1 MPRNL
6 AFDGAKPQKKRELP
20 PRDGNEMDTAQARQA
35 MVDRQVRPHDVT
47 DLRILEALL
56 EVPRE
61 NFLDAAHRALAYLDT
76 EVPVSAGSRRVLL
89 KPIVF
94 GKLLQAADIREGDRV
109 LDVGC
114 ATGYSA
120 AVLARLAGQVVALE
134 EDAAL
139 ASAAS
144 ANLAAAG
151 VANVNVVTGPLA
163 AGSPRGGPYQVI
175 LLEGRSEIAPEA
187 LYEQLADGGRLLAV
201 VGGAPMAKAM
211 IYDRTGK
218 TVTAQPLFDAGAP
231 VLPGF
236 VKPPEFVF

>member
-1 MPRNL
+1 
-6 AFDGAKPQKKRELP
+6 
-20 PRDGNEMDTAQARQA
+20 MDTAQARQA

-47 DLRILEALL
+47 DRRILSALL
-56 EVPRE
+56 DVPRE
-61 NFLDAAHRALAYLDT
+61 RFLDPAHRALAYLDT
-76 EVPVSAGSRRVLL
+76 EVPVSTASRRVML

-94 GKLLQAADIREGDRV
+94 GKLLQATGIRETERV

-139 ASAAS
+139 ASAAT
-144 ANLAAAG
+144 ANLAAVGAP
-151 VANVNVVTGPLA
+151 NVNVVTGPLT
-163 AGSPRGGPYQVI
+163 AGSPQGGPYDVI
-175 LLEGRSEIAPEA
+175 LLEGRCEVAPEQ
-187 LYEQLADGGRLLAV
+187 LYGQLADGGRLVAV

-211 IYDRTGK
+211 IYDKIGK
-218 TVTAQPLFDAGAP
+218 SVTPQPLFDAGAP

>member
-1 MPRNL
+1 
-6 AFDGAKPQKKRELP
+6 
-20 PRDGNEMDTAQARQA
+20 MDTAQARQA

-47 DLRILEALL
+47 DLRILAALL

-61 NFLDAAHRALAYLDT
+61 TFFDSAHRALAYLDT
-76 EVPVSAGSRRVLL
+76 EVPVSTASRRVLL

-94 GKLLQAADIREGDRV
+94 GKLLQAAGIRESDRV

-134 EDAAL
+134 EDAPL
-139 ASAAS
+139 ASAAT
-144 ANLAAAG
+144 ANLAALGAPQ
-151 VANVNVVTGPLA
+151 VKVVTGPLT
-163 AGSPRGGPYQVI
+163 AGSPQGGPYDVI
-175 LLEGRSEIAPEA
+175 LLEGRSEVAPEP
-187 LYEQLADGGRLLAV
+187 LCEQLADGGRLLAV

-211 IYDRTGK
+211 IYDKTGK
-218 TVTAQPLFDAGAP
+218 TITARPLFDAGAP

>member
-1 MPRNL
+1 
-6 AFDGAKPQKKRELP
+6 
-20 PRDGNEMDTAQARQA
+20 MDTAQARQA

-47 DLRILEALL
+47 DLRILGALL
-56 EVPRE
+56 DVPRE
-61 NFLDAAHRALAYLDT
+61 RFLDPAHRALAYLDT
-76 EVPVSAGSRRVLL
+76 EVPVSTASPRAML

-94 GKLLQAADIREGDRV
+94 GKLLQAAGIRETDRV

-120 AVLARLAGQVVALE
+120 AILARLAGHVVALE

-139 ASAAS
+139 AAAAT

-151 VANVNVVTGPLA
+151 ATNVSVVTGALV
-163 AGSPRGGPYQVI
+163 AGSRQSGPYGVI
-175 LLEGRSEIAPEA
+175 LLEGRSEVAPEP
-187 LYEQLADGGRLLAV
+187 LCEQLAEGGRLLAV
-201 VGGAPMAKAM
+201 IGGAPMGKAT
-211 IYDRTGK
+211 IYTRLGPH
-218 TVTAQPLFDAGAP
+218 VTALPLFDAGAP